1 MSVGRV
7 VVDAGL
13 VVVVVVARVLEVVVA
28 PALDVAVVVV
38 VAPVLPEV
46 PVAELVVVVVGGA
59 TKALVS
65 PFNVATLVDA
75 FAWRLVQP
83 RALFQLSMAAVAGCP
98 VSGWGRPDTMVAG
111 RHTALVMC
119 RPCAV
124 RMSDP
129 LSVSGAWL
137 S

>member
-1 MSVGRV
+1 M
-7 VVDAGL
+7 VDAGV
-13 VVVVVVARVLEVVVA
+13 VVVVVVARVLEVVE
-28 PALDVAVVVV
+28 PLLDAVV

-59 TKALVS
+59 TKVFVS
-65 PFNVATLVDA
+65 PFSVATLVDG
-75 FAWRLVQP
+75 FAERLVQL

-111 RHTALVMC
+111 RHTALVTC

-124 RMSDP
+124 MMSEP